1 MAFSTLNTRSTIIV
15 TTILATCLVILA
27 FQLQSTNHLQSNIP
41 CHLCHNSKRPND
53 FGLGATRLTADT
65 LFTANKLLLSLSHK
79 MDEKVEGRLL
89 PKKTGLIWTKYNDTL
104 RLPMGVA
111 MFHAMHCLLYLREVL
126 QDGFEVADASSSTYR
141 LRGGEVPL
149 AHIPHCFSYIT
160 QVRKD
165 GFPPL
170 NFHSA

>member
-1 MAFSTLNTRSTIIV
+1 
-15 TTILATCLVILA
+15 
-27 FQLQSTNHLQSNIP
+27 
-41 CHLCHNSKRPND
+41 
-53 FGLGATRLTADT
+53 
-65 LFTANKLLLSLSHK
+65 
-79 MDEKVEGRLL
+79 MDEKVKGRLL

-165 GFPPL
+165 RFPPL